1 MDEAAVRLQLQEV
14 MRDVFSDDAIEIF
27 DEMTAA
33 DVTGW
38 DSLNHINLVIA
49 VERRFSVRLTTKDV
63 AALKNVGGMLALL
76 RAKLA

>member
-1 MDEAAVRLQLQEV
+1 MDEAATRLQLQEV
-14 MRDVFSDDAIEIF
+14 MRDVFSDASIEIF

-33 DVTGW
+33 DVAGW

-49 VERRFSVRLTTKDV
+49 VERRFNVRLTTKDV

-76 RAKLA
+76 RAKL

>member
-1 MDEAAVRLQLQEV
+1 MDEAAARLQLQEV
-14 MRDVFSDDAIEIF
+14 MRDVFSDSSIEIF

-49 VERRFSVRLTTKDV
+49 VERSFGVRLTTKDV
-63 AALKNVGGMLALL
+63 AALRNVGGMLALL
-76 RAKLA
+76 RAKLT

>member
-1 MDEAAVRLQLQEV
+1 MDEATRRSELQAV
-14 MRDVFSDDAIEIF
+14 MRDVFSDDSIEIF

-49 VERRFSVRLTTKDV
+49 VERRFNVRLTTKDV
-63 AALKNVGGMLALL
+63 AALRDVGGMLALL
-76 RAKLA
+76 RAKLS

>member
-1 MDEAAVRLQLQEV
+1 MDEAATRLQLQEV
-14 MRDVFSDDAIEIF
+14 MRDVFSDASIEIF

-49 VERRFSVRLTTKDV
+49 VERRFNVRLTTKDV

-76 RAKLA
+76 RAKL